1 MITSLRKFSSTIYA
15 KILFGIIIIPFVFW
29 GMGSSFVGGNKNIV
43 LSIDKEKYST
53 QDFVNFI
60 RRFSS
65 PNQTITADQIEE
77 ILTIYIG
84 EKLIEKE
91 ADYFKIKLSDNSLG
105 KLVKNQKDFKRDNE
119 FSRIEYE
126 KFLLEK
132 NIPAVVFEASLSSQE
147 KKKQLFDFIGGGI
160 MPPKFSVNASY
171 DKINQKRNIQLINLD
186 DLLKKEFNF
195 SEEQIKSHY
204 ENNKNDY
211 KEIYKSVKIFELT
224 PKKLI
229 GSNEF
234 NDIFFKNIDEIDDI
248 IIQGENLDYILQK
261 FNFGKPNIFTLNE
274 SGQDMNLKIIENIPN
289 SLTKKIFSLDDSEAT
304 ALVEVLDKYFIVEVF
319 KTENIIKNLKDKTLK
334 KTILINLKK
343 KAKRKF
349 IAEISS
355 KIHQNNFIKSDFDK
369 LSKEKNIAIEKVS
382 LLSHND
388 NKILKEEL
396 VSRIY
401 AIPEKKIIVM
411 HNIGMTESFLIY
423 IDKIENVTIDEKSDS
438 YKKYLRLSRVK
449 LSNELFNTY
458 DSYIRKKYKIDINYK
473 TLNTVKN
480 YFN

>member
-1 MITSLRKFSSTIYA
+1 MITSLRKFSSSIYA
-15 KILFGIIIIPFVFW
+15 KILFGIIIIPFIFW

-60 RRFSS
+60 KRFSS
-65 PNQTITADQIEE
+65 SNQKITADKIEE
-77 ILTIYIG
+77 ILKIYIG

-105 KLVKNQKDFKRDNE
+105 KLVKNQKDFKRDDE

-132 NIPAVVFEASLSSQE
+132 NIPAVVFEANLSNQE
-147 KKKQLFDFIGGGI
+147 RKKQLFDFIGGGI
-160 MPPKFSVNASY
+160 IPPKFSVNASY

-261 FNFGKPNIFTLNE
+261 FNLEKPNIFTLNE

-319 KTENIIKNLKDKTLK
+319 KTENIIKNLEDKTLK

-349 IAEISS
+349 IAEIAS
-355 KIHQNNFIKSDFDK
+355 KINQNNFIKSDFDK
-369 LSKEKNIAIEKVS
+369 LSKEKNIPIEKVS
-382 LLSHND
+382 LLSKND

-396 VSRIY
+396 VSKIY
-401 AIPEKKIIVM
+401 TIPEKKIIVM
-411 HNIGMTESFLIY
+411 HDIAMTESFLIY
-423 IDKIENVTIDEKSDS
+423 IDKIENVTIDEKSDT
-438 YKKYLRLSRVK
+438 YNKYLRLSRSK
-449 LSNELFNTY
+449 ISSELFNTY
-458 DSYIRKKYKIDINYK
+458 DAYIRKKYKIDINYK
-473 TLNTVKN
+473 T
-480 YFN
+480 

>member
-1 MITSLRKFSSTIYA
+1 MISSLRKFSSSIYA

-65 PNQTITADQIEE
+65 PNQTIAADQIEE

-91 ADYFKIKLSDNSLG
+91 ADYFKIKLSDNSLS

-147 KKKQLFDFIGGGI
+147 RKKQLFDFIGGGI
-160 MPPKFSVNASY
+160 IPPKFSVNASY

-229 GSNEF
+229 GTNEF

-261 FNFGKPNIFTLNE
+261 FNLEKPNIFTLNE
-274 SGQDMNLKIIENIPN
+274 SGQDMNLGIIENIPN

-304 ALVEVLDKYFIVEVF
+304 ALIEVLDKYFIVEVI
-319 KTENIIKNLKDKTLK
+319 KTENIIKNLEDKTFK

-343 KAKRKF
+343 KAKREF
-349 IAEISS
+349 IAEIVS
-355 KIHQNNFIKSDFDK
+355 KINQNNFIKSDFDK

-382 LLSHND
+382 LLSQND

-396 VSRIY
+396 VRKIY
-401 AIPEKKIIVM
+401 TIPEKKIIVM
-411 HNIGMTESFLIY
+411 HNIDMAESFLIY
-423 IDKIENVTIDEKSDS
+423 IDKIKNVTIDEKSDS
-438 YKKYLRLSRVK
+438 YKKYLRLSGLK

-473 TLNTVKN
+473 TLKAVEN